1 MINAL
6 YSDLSVHVTVEF
18 RVFPSI
24 GKTIQ
29 YAKMLDLTGAQIIT
43 CHGRTHEQRGKKYWS
58 RILRT
63 RRSCQTRRIHPSLR
77 ERQAADVQR
86 CIDETGADGDTAV
99 RQCLPVTQ

>member
-43 CHGRTHEQRGKKYWS
+43 CHGRTHEQRGKKYCES
-58 RILRT
+58 MAELFPFLYSVLT
-63 RRSCQTRRIHPSLR
+63 PNQGLASYAHV
-77 ERQAADVQR
+77 AAVKR
-86 CIDETGADGDTAV
+86 AV
-99 RQCLPVTQ
+99 SIPVFANGKQPTYNAA